1 MNSGNRLKSWT
12 MIQSLDPSCFC
23 FSQCR
28 LNTGD
33 IKKCKYAN
41 FTSDSVGF
49 SFRLLCSLPKIRSTF
64 KNCKHGKGNTLFK
77 YFEGKN
83 LKKKKKKK
91 ERPGCS
97 GNEEQCSLW
106 LVEDLEVCRNPVGQF
121 IASKI
126 FLGWTTSA
134 KTIDTGETEMPLLW
148 TRSFLSFRV
157 KSTLSGKVIKVSI
170 KAVDIV
176 FWSLKQNWDSMIS
189 IFFFSPAQLGMKCS
203 LKPISIL
210 APEPPDFWCK
220 QLAFTQTPRS
230 II

>member
-33 IKKCKYAN
+33 ITKCKYAN

-83 LKKKKKKK
+83 LKKKKRDLDAQWMKNSALFDWLKIWK
-91 ERPGCS
+91 FVETQLD
-97 GNEEQCSLW
+97 NSLHLRFSW
-106 LVEDLEVCRNPVGQF
+106 VG
-121 IASKI
+121 
-126 FLGWTTSA
+126 
-134 KTIDTGETEMPLLW
+134 PLLQKLL
-148 TRSFLSFRV
+148 TLERLKCLYCEPEAFSHLELSLHFRER
-157 KSTLSGKVIKVSI
+157 L
-170 KAVDIV
+170 
-176 FWSLKQNWDSMIS
+176 
-189 IFFFSPAQLGMKCS
+189 
-203 LKPISIL
+203 
-210 APEPPDFWCK
+210 
-220 QLAFTQTPRS
+220 
-230 II
+230 